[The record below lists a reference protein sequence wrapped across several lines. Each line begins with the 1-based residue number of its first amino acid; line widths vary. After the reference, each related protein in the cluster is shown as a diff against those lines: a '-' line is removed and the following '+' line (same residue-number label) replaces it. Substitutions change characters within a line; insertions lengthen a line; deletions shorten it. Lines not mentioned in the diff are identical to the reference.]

1 MCKKCC
7 KNLSLEDFRKRKDSK
22 DGYRN
27 ICKSCTSK
35 YEKVYKQD
43 NLDKIKSYYKKY
55 SSNNKEL
62 LKSKS
67 KEYYLNN
74 KEKIKDNNIKW
85 VENNID
91 RMKELQKKHYLNN
104 KEEIYKKRNKRRNE
118 KLKSDPLFKC
128 ETKVRSL
135 IGNSIRRNGFS
146 KKQTSQQILGCNF
159 KEFKSYI
166 ESQFQPWMSWDN
178 YGKYNGELNYG
189 WDIDHIIP
197 VSSATTE
204 EEIIKLNHH
213 KNLQPLCSYTNRVIK
228 KNKILC

>member
-1 MCKKCC
+1 MKICKKCSIE
-7 KNLSLEDFRKRKDSK
+7 LDLESFSKRKDSK

-27 ICKSCTSK
+27 ICKICTNK
-35 YEKVYKQD
+35 NNIGRNKE
-43 NLDKIKSYYKKY
+43 YYKKY
-55 SSNNKEL
+55 SILNKEKL
-62 LKSKS
+62 IEKGRVF
-67 KEYYLNN
+67 YLNN
-74 KEKIKDNNIKW
+74 KERIKKSNKNWVINNK
-85 VENNID
+85 EK
-91 RMKELQKKHYLNN
+91 MKELQKKHYLNN

-166 ESQFQPWMSWDN
+166 ESQFEPWMSWDN